1 MLVRSTVDI
10 IADEESITIMPDLIT
25 IPRAT
30 QNPALASLN
39 ATNPAYLA
47 SLVTAA
53 SEAVRRECGREFILS
68 AFTEYHSG
76 GIYIREAL
84 RLRQYPV
91 AEITRVAASPR
102 PAMLVENVD
111 PITNQRA
118 TFETTATALRLVTV
132 ASAVLTTTDLLYATY
147 PTVAQLAA
155 AVNGLGDGW
164 SASVRNEFANWPS
177 ADFKAL
183 QGAVGALNGG
193 RDLEMYTEMV
203 QPFAAWPLAGDFD
216 DGFQS
221 ATGWRLDEH
230 TGELFGRFPRGQLN
244 IRIDYRAGYST
255 VPQAIQ
261 EACVQLTQDLYQAA
275 LVNNTLQKST
285 LGASSVTLKNTS
297 TAPQLSP
304 KVQLLLAPYRDYA
317 KAIFR

>member
-1 MLVRSTVDI
+1 
-10 IADEESITIMPDLIT
+10 MPDLIT
-25 IPRAT
+25 ISRAC
-30 QNPALASLN
+30 QNPTLMSLSAS
-39 ATNPAYLA
+39 NPAYLA

-53 SEAVRRECGREFILS
+53 SDSVRRECGREFLLA
-68 AFTEYHSG
+68 AFSEYHSG
-76 GIYIREAL
+76 GIYIREPL

-102 PAMLVENVD
+102 AALLIQNFD
-111 PITNQRA
+111 DASNQRA
-118 TFETTATALRLVTV
+118 TFETTSTALRLVTV
-132 ASAVLTTTDLLYATY
+132 ASAVLTTTDFLYATY

-155 AVNGLGDGW
+155 AVNALGNGW
-164 SASVRNEFANWPS
+164 SATVRNDLTNWPS
-177 ADFKAL
+177 ADFKPL
-183 QGAVGALNGG
+183 QGAVSALNGG
-193 RDLEMYTEMV
+193 HDLEMYSEIV
-203 QPFAAWPLAGDFD
+203 QPFTAWPSSGGDGDWD
-216 DGFQS
+216 DGFQGAS
-221 ATGWRLDEH
+221 GWRLDEE

-244 IRIDYRAGYST
+244 IRIDYRAGFVT
-255 VPQAIQ
+255 TPQAIQ
-261 EACVQLTQDLYQAA
+261 EACVQLAQDLYQAA

>member
-1 MLVRSTVDI
+1 
-10 IADEESITIMPDLIT
+10 MPDLIT
-25 IPRAT
+25 IPRAA
-30 QNPALASLN
+30 QNPTLASLS

-53 SEAVRRECGREFILS
+53 SDSIRRECGREFILA

-76 GIYIREAL
+76 GIYIREPL

-91 AEITRVAASPR
+91 AEITWVAASPR
-102 PAMLVENVD
+102 AALLIQNVD
-111 PITNQRA
+111 SVTNQRA
-118 TFETTATALRLVTV
+118 TFETTSVALRLVRV
-132 ASAVLTTTDLLYATY
+132 ASAVLSTTDLLNATY
-147 PTVAQLAA
+147 PTVAQLAT
-155 AVNGLGDGW
+155 AVNGLANGW
-164 SASVRNEFANWPS
+164 SATVRNDFANWPS

-183 QGAVGALNGG
+183 QGAVSALNGG
-193 RDLEMYTEMV
+193 RDLEMYSEIV
-203 QPFAAWPLAGDFD
+203 QPFTAWPGGGGDGDWD
-216 DGFQS
+216 DGFQGT
-221 ATGWRLDEH
+221 TGWRLDEE
-230 TGELFGRFPRGQLN
+230 TGEMFGRFPRGQLN
-244 IRIDYRAGYST
+244 IRIDYRAGYGT
-255 VPQAIQ
+255 VPQAVQ

-285 LGASSVTLKNTS
+285 LGASSVTLKDTS